1 MFATIPDELLLL
13 IRSYL
18 LVFSFIEGSVK
29 DIETFVREESERSW
43 RSFLAASNNQYWR
56 TIRKETRIWSLK
68 EKSFRKYLKDDW
80 FRQYINERMTNPAQ
94 QLHCSFFIGAKEP
107 QLNALVAEMVRESN
121 VGCIN
126 TSGYCLT
133 EFPSSQSL
141 QTLSLAWSSSVERL
155 GDFPNLESLQIWE
168 CPKLTAVGKMD
179 KLKEL
184 HLTLK
189 EITECVVSQFPLEQL
204 EKLVIYG
211 AIVKDFPKFSHRLK
225 SLKDLNLSFSPF
237 SDEFG
242 SFIAQE
248 HPFLN
253 SLIKLRL
260 QHFKLVDL
268 FGLMNLRHLSIVGT
282 PTQPISGKDKIYP
295 KLKTFLWATL
305 SNDRENLDFF
315 RSELTNVSDFTFA
328 SRSTV
333 EMKPIILHDRI
344 NSLSLYLKEIANID
358 CSPNR
363 SFLKIMLYGCS
374 LPDYSM
380 FSNVQILLLKE
391 CFSLSD
397 LTPFRN
403 VPHLD
408 LELLVRVKDFS
419 CLGNQ
424 KYLKISKCDGLTDE
438 AVSHFGNIFHLC
450 VIDCKIT
457 VVNGLTHNRYIALE
471 SNDSLKEIHL
481 PGKDYLCVIVR
492 YCWVPVVVHLT
503 GRVYSLETAENKR
516 CSVKGLDGKCSYL
529 NGEEVDNI
537 QITQSIKDILIF

>member
-29 DIETFVREESERSW
+29 DIETFVQEEAERSW

-56 TIRKETRIWSLK
+56 TIRKETRIWSLN
-68 EKSFRKYLKDDW
+68 EKSFRNYLKDDW

-94 QLHCSFFIGAKEP
+94 QLHCCFFIGSKEP
-107 QLNALVAEMVRESN
+107 QLNALVAEIVRESII
-121 VGCIN
+121 GCIN
-126 TSGYCLT
+126 TSGYCWT
-133 EFPSSQSL
+133 ELPSSQSL

-168 CPKLTAVGKMD
+168 CPKLKAVGRVD
-179 KLKEL
+179 KLREL

-189 EITECVVSQFPLEQL
+189 EIEECVISQFPLEQL
-204 EKLVIYG
+204 EKLVLYG
-211 AIVKDFPKFSHRLK
+211 QIVKDFPTFSHRLQ
-225 SLKDLNLSFSPF
+225 SLKELDLSFSPF
-237 SDEFG
+237 SDDYG
-242 SFIAQE
+242 TFIAQGY
-248 HPFLN
+248 PFFS

-260 QHFKLVDL
+260 QHFKLIDL
-268 FGLMNLRHLSIVGT
+268 SGLANLRHLSIVGT
-282 PTQPISGKDKIYP
+282 PTHPISGKNEIYP
-295 KLKTFLWATL
+295 KLKSFLWATL

-315 RSELTNVSDFTFA
+315 RSELTNVSDFTFS

-333 EMKPIILHDRI
+333 EKNPVVLPDQI
-344 NSLSLYLKEIANID
+344 NSLSLYLKEVANFD

-363 SFLKIMLYGCS
+363 SFHKIMLSGCS
-374 LPDYSM
+374 LTDYSK

-391 CFSLSD
+391 CFNLSD
-397 LTPFRN
+397 LTPFKN
-403 VPHLD
+403 IPYLD

-424 KYLKISKCDGLTDE
+424 KYLKIAKCDGLTDE

-450 VIDCKIT
+450 VIGCNIT
-457 VVNGLTHNRYIALE
+457 VVNGLTHNRFIAFE

-481 PGKDYLCVIVR
+481 PGTDYICVIVR
-492 YCWVPVVVHLT
+492 YCWVHVVVHLT
-503 GRVYSLETAENKR
+503 GRIYSLETADNKK
-516 CSVKGLDGKCSYL
+516 CSVKGLNGNCSYL
-529 NGEEVDNI
+529 NGEEVENI
-537 QITQSIKDILIF
+537 QITQSIKDVLIF